1 MPKIRKIKLKPIKII
16 QLEAPKPKFVKVSI
30 QGKIKKSKK
39 R

>member
-1 MPKIRKIKLKPIKII
+1 MLKIKRIKLKPLKIV
-16 QLEAPKPKFVKVSI
+16 QFEAQKPKFVKVSI